1 MGEGVETG
9 MTVKGLKALLRYYPD
24 AAHVVI
30 VQLEH
35 MAPKGKYEVRKM
47 TLSDLKAGDEVV
59 VKASGY
65 YQVYER
71 HTITRVTPTQIVIG
85 PNRYRKSD
93 GYRIGDGT
101 GWGTIRAYVITDEIR
116 AEIRYRELV
125 NHMKGQNWNSYP
137 VQILEE
143 IFEILKKAMK

>member
-1 MGEGVETG
+1 
-9 MTVKGLKALLRYYPD
+9 
-24 AAHVVI
+24 
-30 VQLEH
+30 
-35 MAPKGKYEVRKM
+35 M
-47 TLSDLKAGDEVV
+47 TLSDLKAGDEVA

-65 YQVYER
+65 YQVHER

-116 AEIRYRELV
+116 AEIRKKELV
-125 NHMKGQNWNSYP
+125 DCMKGQNWSVYT
-137 VQILEE
+137 IEALAE
-143 IFEILKKAMK
+143 IFEILKKARE